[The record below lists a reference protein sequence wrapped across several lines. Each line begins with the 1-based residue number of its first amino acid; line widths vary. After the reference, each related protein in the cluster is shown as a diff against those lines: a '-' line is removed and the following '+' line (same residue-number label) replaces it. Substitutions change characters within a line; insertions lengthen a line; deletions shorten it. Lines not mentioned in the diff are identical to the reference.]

1 MPQTQI
7 DMSPLCPPA
16 TSSPLEKLAWL
27 QGSLQR
33 AEASL
38 KNGDAYRTIDETID
52 LIANRV
58 MSAVLARTKG
68 KKKSTVSIN
77 RIKRQLREIIS
88 LLTQRIKP
96 RWDYGTQNEAWKEQA
111 EILTKRLKA
120 WFASN
125 LFDRKLKEC
134 LQWAVCGAGYLQV
147 GWSRAIPGYMDTD
160 LDVDV
165 LGPDDVLRDQGMEI
179 QEAYG
184 THIRK
189 LYNLSE
195 AISRFPLSRAYLRPV
210 RTRPTTRAQDARKV
224 TSWLSPLLNA
234 IGFTRTGGDATEN
247 VNNYGFLG
255 TDVEVYYTYI
265 LDPKINNTGAEIH
278 SDTICHDMVTGI
290 KTAQTSWEYTIPYVG
305 QQLPLDEA
313 GHIRIA
319 TAEDCYYYPTRRL
332 LIWTQ
337 DHLIYDGPSYFWHG
351 RVPIVQLSMDK
362 WPWEQIG
369 YSLAMDNI
377 SIGDAV
383 NQIMRGVV
391 DTFNLKF
398 DPTLMVNGREIT
410 RKEMEGIDMRE
421 PGGRIMRSGM
431 LPAADVITPINDNGY
446 EIPQQT
452 QPILGLLLQTMDHQ
466 VGVADVS
473 SLMELQQA
481 PSADST
487 ERLLQAQGP
496 LATDYA
502 RELEKMVTEFGY
514 LAGWNFLQFD
524 TLQKRLKI
532 LGQSGLSYED
542 FNYDPGRLMP
552 ISVPGAVVGS
562 TLMQRGLLFGRQF
575 SFQVVPNSI
584 FEFTDTQDKLFKFQ
598 LWRDQR
604 FPIDPWTLAEAWNL
618 GNFGTPKA
626 GDIMGR
632 WKEWQDMNV
641 EIQAAIAAKAQI
653 IQQQLLMQGQAEM
666 MQDPRM
672 AAMMQLMQG
681 GGGAPQGGGSSAP
694 PGGGSGHTGRPPSG
708 SKPPHLEAKISAT
721 NPRNPTVAE
730 S

>member
-16 TSSPLEKLAWL
+16 TASPLEKLAWL

-33 AEASL
+33 SESGL
-38 KNGDAYRTIDETID
+38 KNGDAYKTLDETID

-58 MSAVLARTKG
+58 ISVV
-68 KKKSTVSIN
+68 KKDKKRSRVSIN

-96 RWDYGTQNEAWKEQA
+96 RWDYGTQNEQWREQA
-111 EILTKRLKA
+111 DILTKRLKA
-120 WFASN
+120 WFTSN
-125 LFDRKLKEC
+125 LFDRKLKEV
-134 LQWAVCGAGYLQV
+134 LQWAVCGSGYLQV

-160 LDVDV
+160 LDTCA
-165 LGPDDVLRDQGMEI
+165 LGPDDVLRDQGDDI
-179 QEAYG
+179 QSAYA

-189 LYNLSE
+189 LFNFSE
-195 AISRFPLSRAYLRPV
+195 ALARFPLSRGLLRPM
-210 RTRPTTRAQDARKV
+210 RTRNTTRAQDNRK
-224 TSWLSPLLNA
+224 TTTWLSPFLNA
-234 IGFTRTGGDATEN
+234 IGFTRTGATAGDAGDT
-247 VNNYGFLG
+247 VNSFGFLG
-255 TDVEVYYTYI
+255 TDVEVYYTYV
-265 LDPKINNTGAEIH
+265 LDPKLNTSGVESH
-278 SDTICHDMVTGI
+278 SDDLCFDMMTGI
-290 KTAQTSWEYTIPYVG
+290 KTKGTSWEYTVPYIG

-313 GHIRIA
+313 GHFRIA
-319 TAEDCYYYPTRRL
+319 TSEDCYYYPTRRL
-332 LIWTQ
+332 LIWTV
-337 DHLIYDGPSYFWHG
+337 DTLIYDGPSFFWHG
-351 RVPIVQLSMDK
+351 RVPIVQVSMDK

-377 SIGDAV
+377 SIGEAV

-391 DTFNLKF
+391 DSFNLKF
-398 DPTLMVNGREIT
+398 DPTLMINGKEISKT
-410 RKEMEGIDMRE
+410 EAKKIDLRE

-431 LPAADVITPINDNGY
+431 LPSEDVISPINDTGY
-446 EIPQQT
+446 EIPAQT
-452 QPILGLLLQTMDHQ
+452 APILGLMMQTMDHQ
-466 VGVADVS
+466 IGVADVS

-502 RELEKMVTEFGY
+502 RELEKAVTEFGY
-514 LAGWNFLQFD
+514 MAGWNFLQFD

-532 LGQSGLSYED
+532 LGQGGLSFED
-542 FNYDPGRLMP
+542 FNYDPGKLLP
-552 ISVPGAVVGS
+552 VKVPGATVGS

-598 LWRDQR
+598 LWRDGR

-618 GNFGTPKA
+618 GNFGNPTSTS
-626 GDIMGR
+626 IMDR
-632 WKEWQDMNV
+632 WKEWQSIEVDR
-641 EIQAAIAAKAQI
+641 QATIAAQMQLKL
-653 IQQQLLMQGQAEM
+653 QQMLMLGQADM

-672 AAMMQLMQG
+672 LAMMQLSGALPAIG
-681 GGGAPQGGGSSAP
+681 GGGGESNGSSGGGR
-694 PGGGSGHTGRPPSG
+694 TGRPPSG
-708 SKPPHLEAKISAT
+708 GKPPHLESKLSTT